1 MKFIVSYFFHG
12 QEEEGLQ
19 TDIVEYKDKKSCI
32 EAYNTDEYEN
42 VKIEEY
48 DENSILEDMY
58 TGDDVDLNE
67 DDGEYNQEDD
77 DYDMEEEDLST
88 LFPNADT
95 EEELEE
101 ELEHSFTRMMDN

>member
-1 MKFIVSYFFHG
+1 MKFVISYFFAGH
-12 QEEEGLQ
+12 EEEGVQ

-42 VKIEEY
+42 VEIEEY
-48 DENSILEDMY
+48 DENAILEDMY
-58 TGDDVDLNE
+58 SEQDDDLNE
-67 DDGEYNQEDD
+67 HDEGEYDQEE
-77 DYDMEEEDLST
+77 DYDADQEGLSI

-101 ELEHSFTRMMDN
+101 ELEHSFSRMMDN